1 MVKFL
6 TETLKNHFPDADKP
20 IEISQ
25 RLRMW
30 AAFRRNKTAMVGGIL
45 AVFIVLVAIFAP
57 LLSPYDPLEQNS
69 AARLS
74 GRTAEH
80 WLGTD
85 DFGRDVLSR
94 IIWGSRVSLII
105 GIVSVLLGM
114 ILGTAMGMVAGY
126 HGGKVE
132 TAIMRAVDVLMCFP
146 DLILAIAVTAVL
158 GSNLVNLIIT
168 IAIVMTPRFARL
180 SHGQLLKMKESEYVV
195 AAQAIGARVPRI
207 IVRHIFPN
215 IFGELLVAGTL
226 WVGVAIRLEAN
237 LAFIGLGVQPPTPTW
252 GNMIREGVD
261 VLINAP
267 GISIFSGLSILITI
281 LAFNTLGDGI
291 RDMIDPRLRGE

>member
-1 MVKFL
+1 
-6 TETLKNHFPDADKP
+6 
-20 IEISQ
+20 
-25 RLRMW
+25 
-30 AAFRRNKTAMVGGIL
+30 
-45 AVFIVLVAIFAP
+45 
-57 LLSPYDPLEQNS
+57 
-69 AARLS
+69 
-74 GRTAEH
+74 
-80 WLGTD
+80 
-85 DFGRDVLSR
+85 
-94 IIWGSRVSLII
+94 
-105 GIVSVLLGM
+105 
-114 ILGTAMGMVAGY
+114 
-126 HGGKVE
+126 
-132 TAIMRAVDVLMCFP
+132 
-146 DLILAIAVTAVL
+146 
-158 GSNLVNLIIT
+158 
-168 IAIVMTPRFARL
+168 
-180 SHGQLLKMKESEYVV
+180 MKESEYVI

>member
-1 MVKFL
+1 MELHVQAAAPEGEML
-6 TETLKNHFPDADKP
+6 V
-20 IEISQ
+20 EISQ
-25 RLRMW
+25 KRRMW
-30 AAFRRNKTAMVGGIL
+30 LAFRRNKTAMFGGIM
-45 AVFIVLVAIFAP
+45 AVIIFLVAIFAP
-57 LLSPYDPLEQNS
+57 VLSPHDPLEQDAIN
-69 AARLS
+69 RLS
-74 GRTAEH
+74 PSSAEH

-85 DFGRDVLSR
+85 DFGRDVFSR

-105 GIVSVLLGM
+105 GILSVLAGM
-114 ILGTAMGMVAGY
+114 VVGTAMGMVAGY
-126 HGGKVE
+126 YGGRVE
-132 TAIMRAVDVLMCFP
+132 TLLMRIVDVLMCFP

-180 SHGQLLKMKESEYVV
+180 AHGQLLKMKESEYVV
-195 AAQAIGARVPRI
+195 AAQAIGAKVPRI

>member
-1 MVKFL
+1 MDG
-6 TETLKNHFPDADKP
+6 TEVFVG
-20 IEISQ
+20 ISQ
-25 RLRMW
+25 RRRMW
-30 AAFRRNKTAMVGGIL
+30 TAFLRNRTASVGGVL
-45 AVFIVLVAIFAP
+45 AVLIVLVAIFAP
-57 LLSPYDPLEQNS
+57 LLSPYDPLAQDASARLAGSS
-69 AARLS
+69 AA
-74 GRTAEH
+74 H

-105 GIVSVLLGM
+105 GFFSVVAGLLV
-114 ILGTAMGMVAGY
+114 GTSMGMVAGFY
-126 HGGKVE
+126 GGKIE
-132 TAIMRAVDVLMCFP
+132 TLIMRAVDVLMCFP

-180 SHGQLLKMKESEYVV
+180 SHGQLLKMKESEYVI
-195 AAQAIGARVPRI
+195 AAQAIGAKVPRVL
-207 IVRHIFPN
+207 VRHIFPN

-252 GNMIREGVD
+252 GNMIRQGVD

-267 GISIFSGLSILITI
+267 GISIYSGLSILITI

>member
-1 MVKFL
+1 MGQPQEQIIGDTGMFVQV
-6 TETLKNHFPDADKP
+6 
-20 IEISQ
+20 SQ
-25 RLRMW
+25 RRRMW
-30 AAFRRNKTAMVGGIL
+30 TAFRRNKAAMIGGIL
-45 AVFIVLVAIFAP
+45 TVLIILIAIFAP
-57 LLSPYDPLEQNS
+57 LLSPYNPLVQNPMD
-69 AARLS
+69 RLS
-74 GRTAEH
+74 GSSAMH

-105 GIVSVLLGM
+105 GFFSVFTGLIV
-114 ILGTAMGMVAGY
+114 GTVMGMVAGY
-126 HGGKVE
+126 YGGKIE
-132 TAIMRAVDVLMCFP
+132 TLIMRAVDVLMCFP
-146 DLILAIAVTAVL
+146 DLVLAIAVTAVL

-168 IAIVMTPRFARL
+168 IAIVMTPRFARI
-180 SHGQLLKMKESEYVV
+180 SHGQLLNMKENEYVI
-195 AAQAIGARVPRI
+195 AARAIGAKVPRVLI
-207 IVRHIFPN
+207 YHIFPN

-252 GNMIREGVD
+252 GNMIRQGVD

-267 GISIFSGLSILITI
+267 GISIFSGLSILVTI

>member
-1 MVKFL
+1 MTDTASSL
-6 TETLKNHFPDADKP
+6 YLDTEIPV
-20 IEISQ
+20 EISQ
-25 RLRMW
+25 RRRMW
-30 AAFRRNKTAMVGGIL
+30 AAFRRNKTAMAGGVMAVLIIL
-45 AVFIVLVAIFAP
+45 TALFAP
-57 LLSPYDPLEQNS
+57 LLAPYDPLEQNS
-69 AARLS
+69 ADRLTES
-74 GRTAEH
+74 STSH

-105 GIVSVLLGM
+105 GLFSVAAGLIV
-114 ILGTAMGMVAGY
+114 GTAMGMVAGY

-132 TAIMRAVDVLMCFP
+132 TLIMRAVDVLMCFP

-180 SHGQLLKMKESEYVV
+180 SHGQLLKLKESEYVV

-226 WVGVAIRLEAN
+226 WVGVSIRLEAN

-267 GISIFSGLSILITI
+267 GISIFSGLCILITI
-281 LAFNTLGDGI
+281 LAFNTLGDGL